1 MRLREAITMST
12 AELSTPLA
20 YSTFYSPSLLRR
32 MRMLWCNDL
41 AMDLGTANTLIYVRK
56 HGIVLNEPSV
66 VAVEE
71 GSKKPLAVGHAAKD
85 RFGKTSG
92 NVQCI
97 RPMKDGVIADF
108 DVTTAMIE
116 RFLARIRSSWSFK
129 KPRIVIGV
137 PSGIT
142 QVEKRAVIEAA
153 LCSGVSEVL
162 LAEEPMAAALGAG
175 LPVDQAI
182 GNMIVD
188 IGGGTTEVAI
198 ISLNSTIYS
207 HSIRV
212 AGDEMD
218 EAIQR
223 YVRRRFGVEIGIFD
237 AEKIKVILGSAL
249 PMGRGRSIRVM
260 GRDLAMGYP
269 KEVEVDDEL
278 VREALDEP
286 IGAIISSIMTGME
299 QITPELAQDII
310 NRGVYLAGG
319 GSLLKG
325 LDERL
330 TRETGIRFQRTQ
342 DPLSCVVRGVG
353 QVIDNLRDMRV
364 LCIS

>member
-1 MRLREAITMST
+1 MST
-12 AELSTPLA
+12 AELSSPLA
-20 YSTFYSPSLLRR
+20 YSTLYTPSILKKLR
-32 MRMLWCNDL
+32 LFWTNDL
-41 AMDLGTANTLIYVRK
+41 AMDLGTANTLIYVKK

-66 VAVEE
+66 VAVDE
-71 GSKKPLAVGHAAKD
+71 KNARPIAVGHAAKE
-85 RFGKTSG
+85 RIGKTPSG
-92 NVQCI
+92 IQCV

-108 DVTTAMIE
+108 DATTAMIE
-116 RFLARIRSSWSFK
+116 RFLSRIRHKWALK

-137 PSGIT
+137 PSGVT

-153 LCSGVSEVL
+153 LCSGVADVM
-162 LAEEPMAAALGAG
+162 LAEESMAAALGTG
-175 LPVDQAI
+175 LPVDQSI

-198 ISLNSTIYS
+198 ISLNGTIYS

-218 EAIQR
+218 ESIQR
-223 YVRRRFGVEIGIFD
+223 SVRRRFGVEIGIFD

-249 PMGRGRSIRVM
+249 PFGRARTIAVM
-260 GRDLAMGYP
+260 GTDLATGFP
-269 KEVEVDDEL
+269 KEVEVNDEM
-278 VREALDEP
+278 VRDSLNEP
-286 IGAIISSIMTGME
+286 VSAIISSIMTGVE
-299 QITPELAQDII
+299 QITPELAQDIVH
-310 NRGVYLAGG
+310 RGIYLAGG

-330 TRETGIRFQRTQ
+330 TRETGIKFHRAH

-353 QVIDNLRDMRV
+353 KIVDNLKEFRA
-364 LCIS
+364 LCIN

>member
-1 MRLREAITMST
+1 MST
-12 AELSTPLA
+12 VELSTALT
-20 YSTFYSPSLLRR
+20 YNSFCNPSLLRR
-32 MRMLWCNDL
+32 LQLLWCNDL
-41 AMDLGTANTLIYVRK
+41 AMDLGTANTLIYVKR

-71 GSKKPLAVGHAAKD
+71 GTRKPVAVGHAAKES
-85 RFGKTSG
+85 FGKTSCS
-92 NVQCI
+92 VQCI

-108 DVTTAMIE
+108 DITTAMIE
-116 RFLARIRSSWSFK
+116 RFLSRIRHKWSLK
-129 KPRIVIGV
+129 KPKIVIGV
-137 PSGIT
+137 PSGVT
-142 QVEKRAVIEAA
+142 QVEKRAVVEAA
-153 LCSGVSEVL
+153 LCSGVSEVI
-162 LAEEPMAAALGAG
+162 LAEESMAAALGTG

-182 GNMIVD
+182 GSMIVD

-198 ISLNSTIYS
+198 LSLNGTVYS

-223 YVRRRFGVEIGIFD
+223 YVRRKYSVEIGIFD
-237 AEKIKVILGSAL
+237 SEKIKVILGSAL
-249 PMGRGRSIRVM
+249 PLGRKRSIRVM
-260 GRDLAMGYP
+260 GRDLATSFP
-269 KEVEVDDEL
+269 KEVEVDDDM
-278 VREALDEP
+278 VRDALNEP
-286 IGAIISSIMTGME
+286 ISAIISSVMTGIE
-299 QITPELAQDII
+299 QITPELAQDIV
-310 NRGVYLAGG
+310 NRGVFLAGG

-330 TRETGIRFQRTQ
+330 SRETGIRFHRAH

-353 QVIDNLRDMRV
+353 QIVDHLREMRV